1 VAVAVEAGEGALD
14 RAVAFQSRIAHLIL
28 GFPRAPVAAML
39 AQCDGALVRNRP
51 RGHQQQISPAALFFA
66 RKPPM

>member
-39 AQCDGALVRNRP
+39 AQCDGALV
-51 RGHQQQISPAALFFA
+51 
-66 RKPPM
+66 